1 MIQMS
6 TRAGRAHFKQR
17 FIIMNYYEI
26 KIFTSSEGIEPVSSI
41 LTMLGHETFMIEDK
55 SVVEELLEKKNKYD
69 WDYVD
74 ESVIAQQEEESK
86 ITLYLEPDENAKAY
100 IDAIR
105 SAITMLRDQDKD
117 GRFGRLEVESS
128 YESDEEWKDKWKE
141 YFKTSRMTDNIVIKP
156 TWEEYEPEE
165 NEMVI
170 EIDPGMAFGTG
181 THATT
186 RMCVKLL
193 EKYITSEEDK
203 VLDLGCGSG
212 ILSIAAALLGS
223 KHVYGVDIDPNAVAA
238 SAENVEMNG
247 LSEVIEIAYGDV
259 TEGLGMKA
267 DIIAANLMADLIKM
281 LSPDIA
287 KHLEGKKIFISS
299 GILEEKVDEVS
310 EAVKNSGFE
319 ILEVLHEDEWC
330 AIAARSKD

>member
-1 MIQMS
+1 
-6 TRAGRAHFKQR
+6 
-17 FIIMNYYEI
+17 MNYYEI

-74 ESVIAQQEEESK
+74 ESVIAQQQEESK

-105 SAITMLRDQDKD
+105 SAITMLKDQDKD
-117 GRFGRLEVESS
+117 GRFGRLEVESF

-141 YFKTSRMTDNIVIKP
+141 YFKTSKMTDNIVIKP

-212 ILSIAAALLGS
+212 SNCQWRKIENRKYFYFTTLVVTRKDVQEYM
-223 KHVYGVDIDPNAVAA
+223 KHH
-238 SAENVEMNG
+238 
-247 LSEVIEIAYGDV
+247 SEY
-259 TEGLGMKA
+259 TKA
-267 DIIAANLMADLIKM
+267 NRFKDIIC
-281 LSPDIA
+281 
-287 KHLEGKKIFISS
+287 KIYI
-299 GILEEKVDEVS
+299 
-310 EAVKNSGFE
+310 
-319 ILEVLHEDEWC
+319 
-330 AIAARSKD
+330 

>member
-1 MIQMS
+1 
-6 TRAGRAHFKQR
+6 
-17 FIIMNYYEI
+17 
-26 KIFTSSEGIEPVSSI
+26 
-41 LTMLGHETFMIEDK
+41 
-55 SVVEELLEKKNKYD
+55 
-69 WDYVD
+69 
-74 ESVIAQQEEESK
+74 
-86 ITLYLEPDENAKAY
+86 
-100 IDAIR
+100 
-105 SAITMLRDQDKD
+105 
-117 GRFGRLEVESS
+117 
-128 YESDEEWKDKWKE
+128 
-141 YFKTSRMTDNIVIKP
+141 MTDNIVIKP

-247 LSEVIEIAYGDV
+247 LAEVIEIAYGDV

>member
-1 MIQMS
+1 M
-6 TRAGRAHFKQR
+6 A
-17 FIIMNYYEI
+17 
-26 KIFTSSEGIEPVSSI
+26 
-41 LTMLGHETFMIEDK
+41 D
-55 SVVEELLEKKNKYD
+55 
-69 WDYVD
+69 
-74 ESVIAQQEEESK
+74 
-86 ITLYLEPDENAKAY
+86 
-100 IDAIR
+100 
-105 SAITMLRDQDKD
+105 
-117 GRFGRLEVESS
+117 FGRLEVESS

-141 YFKTSRMTDNIVIKP
+141 YFKTSKMTDNIVIKP

-330 AIAARSKD
+330 AIAARLKD

>member
-1 MIQMS
+1 
-6 TRAGRAHFKQR
+6 
-17 FIIMNYYEI
+17 MNYYEI
-26 KIFTSSEGIEPVSSI
+26 KIFTSSDGIEPVSSL
-41 LTMLGHETFMIEDK
+41 LTMLGHETFMIED
-55 SVVEELLEKKNKYD
+55 SSTVEELLEKKNSYD

-74 ESVIAQQEEESK
+74 EAVIAQKEEEPK
-86 ITLYLEPDENAKAY
+86 ITLYLEPDENAEAY
-100 IDAIR
+100 IKAIC
-105 SAITMLRDQDKD
+105 SAVDMLREQDSE
-117 GRFGRLEVESS
+117 GRFGRLCVESS

-141 YFKTSRMTDNIVIKP
+141 YFKTSNITDNMIIKP
-156 TWEEYEPEE
+156 TWEEYQPAE

-193 EKYITSEEDK
+193 EKYIDSEDDR

-223 KHVYGVDIDPNAVAA
+223 KHVYGVDIDLNAVTA
-238 SAENVEMNG
+238 STENVEMNN
-247 LSEVIEIAYGDV
+247 LSDVIEISYGDV

-287 KHLEGKKIFISS
+287 KHLEGRKIFISS
-299 GILEEKVDEVS
+299 GILEEKLDEVAES
-310 EAVKNSGFE
+310 ITKSGFD

-330 AIAARSKD
+330 AVAARLK

>member
-1 MIQMS
+1 
-6 TRAGRAHFKQR
+6 
-17 FIIMNYYEI
+17 MNYYEI
-26 KIFTSSEGIEPVSSI
+26 KIFTSSDGIEPVSSL
-41 LTMLGHETFMIEDK
+41 LTMLGHETFMIED
-55 SVVEELLEKKNKYD
+55 SSTVEELLEKKNSYD

-74 ESVIAQQEEESK
+74 EAVIAQKEEEPK
-86 ITLYLEPDENAKAY
+86 ITLYLEPDENAEAY
-100 IDAIR
+100 IKAIC
-105 SAITMLRDQDKD
+105 SAVDMLREQDSE
-117 GRFGRLEVESS
+117 GRFGRLCVESS

-141 YFKTSRMTDNIVIKP
+141 YFKTSNITDNMIIKP
-156 TWEEYEPEE
+156 TWEEYQPAE

-193 EKYITSEEDK
+193 EKYIDSEDDR

-223 KHVYGVDIDPNAVAA
+223 KHVYGVDIDPNAVTA
-238 SAENVEMNG
+238 STENVEMNN
-247 LSEVIEIAYGDV
+247 LSDVIEISYGDV

-287 KHLEGKKIFISS
+287 KHLEGRKIFISS
-299 GILEEKVDEVS
+299 GILEEKLDEVAES
-310 EAVKNSGFE
+310 ITKSGFD

-330 AIAARSKD
+330 AVAARLK

>member
-1 MIQMS
+1 
-6 TRAGRAHFKQR
+6 
-17 FIIMNYYEI
+17 MNYYEI
-26 KIFTSSEGIEPVSSI
+26 KIFTSSDGIEPVSSL
-41 LTMLGHETFMIEDK
+41 LTMLGHEMFMIED
-55 SVVEELLEKKNKYD
+55 SSTVEELLEKKNSYD

-74 ESVIAQQEEESK
+74 EAVIAQKEEEPR
-86 ITLYLEPDENAKAY
+86 ITLYLEPDENAEAY
-100 IDAIR
+100 IKAIC
-105 SAITMLRDQDKD
+105 SAVDMLREQDSER
-117 GRFGRLEVESS
+117 RFGRLCVESS

-141 YFKTSRMTDNIVIKP
+141 YFKTSNITDNMIIKP
-156 TWEEYEPEE
+156 TWEEYQPAE

-193 EKYITSEEDK
+193 EKYIDSENDR

-223 KHVYGVDIDPNAVAA
+223 KHVYGVDIDPNAVTA
-238 SAENVEMNG
+238 STENVEMNN
-247 LSEVIEIAYGDV
+247 LSDVIEISYGDV
-259 TEGLGMKA
+259 IEGLGMKA

-287 KHLEGKKIFISS
+287 KHLEGRKIFISS
-299 GILEEKVDEVS
+299 GILEEKLDEVRES
-310 EAVKNSGFE
+310 IIKSGFD

-330 AIAARSKD
+330 AVAARLK

>member
-1 MIQMS
+1 
-6 TRAGRAHFKQR
+6 
-17 FIIMNYYEI
+17 MNYYEI

-86 ITLYLEPDENAKAY
+86 ITLYLEPDEN
-100 IDAIR
+100 
-105 SAITMLRDQDKD
+105 
-117 GRFGRLEVESS
+117 EVENS

-141 YFKTSRMTDNIVIKP
+141 YFKTSKMTDNIVIKP

-330 AIAARSKD
+330 AIAARLKD

>member
-1 MIQMS
+1 
-6 TRAGRAHFKQR
+6 
-17 FIIMNYYEI
+17 
-26 KIFTSSEGIEPVSSI
+26 
-41 LTMLGHETFMIEDK
+41 MLK
-55 SVVEELLEKKNKYD
+55 
-69 WDYVD
+69 
-74 ESVIAQQEEESK
+74 
-86 ITLYLEPDENAKAY
+86 
-100 IDAIR
+100 
-105 SAITMLRDQDKD
+105 DQDKD

-141 YFKTSRMTDNIVIKP
+141 YFKTSKMTDNIVIKP

-330 AIAARSKD
+330 AIAARLKD

>member
-1 MIQMS
+1 
-6 TRAGRAHFKQR
+6 
-17 FIIMNYYEI
+17 
-26 KIFTSSEGIEPVSSI
+26 
-41 LTMLGHETFMIEDK
+41 
-55 SVVEELLEKKNKYD
+55 
-69 WDYVD
+69 
-74 ESVIAQQEEESK
+74 
-86 ITLYLEPDENAKAY
+86 
-100 IDAIR
+100 
-105 SAITMLRDQDKD
+105 
-117 GRFGRLEVESS
+117 
-128 YESDEEWKDKWKE
+128 
-141 YFKTSRMTDNIVIKP
+141 
-156 TWEEYEPEE
+156 
-165 NEMVI
+165 MVI

-186 RMCVKLL
+186 RVCVKLL

-330 AIAARSKD
+330 AIAARLKD

>member
-1 MIQMS
+1 
-6 TRAGRAHFKQR
+6 
-17 FIIMNYYEI
+17 
-26 KIFTSSEGIEPVSSI
+26 
-41 LTMLGHETFMIEDK
+41 
-55 SVVEELLEKKNKYD
+55 
-69 WDYVD
+69 
-74 ESVIAQQEEESK
+74 
-86 ITLYLEPDENAKAY
+86 
-100 IDAIR
+100 
-105 SAITMLRDQDKD
+105 
-117 GRFGRLEVESS
+117 
-128 YESDEEWKDKWKE
+128 
-141 YFKTSRMTDNIVIKP
+141 MTDNIVIKP

-310 EAVKNSGFE
+310 EGVKNSGFE

-330 AIAARSKD
+330 AIAARLKD